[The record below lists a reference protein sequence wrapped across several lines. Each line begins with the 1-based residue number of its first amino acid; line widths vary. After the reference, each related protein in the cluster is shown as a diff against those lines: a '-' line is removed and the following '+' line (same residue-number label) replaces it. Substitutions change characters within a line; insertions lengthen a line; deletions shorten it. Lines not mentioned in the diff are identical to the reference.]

1 MRAYYI
7 NNLPVA
13 IIIQVLELSRGSETL
28 VSCDSC
34 GRRVPRNKAVSFDKP
49 VNYNTELKTTADVR
63 FFERRKMTYCIS
75 CAKHRGIFE
84 KLKRQSIERSKRNF
98 GR

>member
-1 MRAYYI
+1 MA
-7 NNLPVA
+7 
-13 IIIQVLELSRGSETL
+13 RGHETL

-34 GRRVPRNKAVSFDKP
+34 GRKIPRNKAVSFDKP
-49 VNYNTELKTTADVR
+49 VSYSTELKTTADVR

-98 GR
+98 G